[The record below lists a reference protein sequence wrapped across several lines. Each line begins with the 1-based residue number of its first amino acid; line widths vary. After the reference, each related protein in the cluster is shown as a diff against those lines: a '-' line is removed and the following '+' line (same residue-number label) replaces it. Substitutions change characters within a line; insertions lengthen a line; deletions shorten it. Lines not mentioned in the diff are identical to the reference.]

1 MHTIKPIITADG
13 SSSLFVPELN
23 EHYHSTN
30 GALQESRHIFID
42 HGMHYFHKNNPE
54 IDTIH
59 IFEMGFG
66 TGLNALLA
74 WEFSQKENLKIH
86 YTTIEKYPVEN
97 RVIQELNFGKI
108 LTTANAKETFETLHT
123 APWNQEYR
131 IDNFTLKKIEGD
143 MLNYNPPKPIDVV
156 FFDAFAP
163 DLMPQLWSVDVFS
176 KLFNCMNFNSVLTT
190 YSAKGDVRRNLITA
204 GFTVKKLAG
213 PPGKR
218 HMLHATCSTL

>member
-1 MHTIKPIITADG
+1 MHPIKPIITADG

-42 HGMHYFHKNNPE
+42 HGLNYFHKANPE

-74 WEFSQKENLKIH
+74 WEFSQKQQLKIH
-86 YTTIEKYPVEN
+86 YTTIEKYPLEN
-97 RVIQELNFGKI
+97 SVIQELNFGKI
-108 LTTANAKETFETLHT
+108 LTIVNAEEAFNALHT
-123 APWNQEYR
+123 APWNEEYK
-131 IDNFTLKKIEGD
+131 INNVTLMKIEGD
-143 MLNYNPPKPIDVV
+143 MLNYEPPKPIHVV

-163 DLMPQLWSVDVFS
+163 DLKPQLWSVDVFS
-176 KLFNCMNFNSVLTT
+176 KLFKCMRFNSVLTT
-190 YSAKGDVRRNLITA
+190 YSAKGDVRRNLMAA

-218 HMLHATCSTL
+218 HMLHAECLTL